1 MALLIV
7 FVSDANCGY
16 ELIRELFI
24 VYKINFEQLL
34 MGNIYILLFCII
46 LCCVDYYVWQRKL
59 AKSSTNGT
67 EMVLQKMVKVT
78 NLLTWLTVSALIA
91 FHFSVVSLTF
101 SALALLSGVLSLFS
115 CHKAGCSKDVIRI
128 YAVMAL
134 ILVGNVAMFYR

>member
-1 MALLIV
+1 M
-7 FVSDANCGY
+7 F
-16 ELIRELFI
+16 
-24 VYKINFEQLL
+24 YKSLYYNFATRKQLNNYAHESIL
-34 MGNIYILLFCII
+34 NLNRMGNIYILLFCII

-134 ILVGNVAMFYR
+134 ILVGNVAMYYR